1 MRCRAYSDTLAVMM
15 FRYNVAMAKRK
26 RAERRE
32 ADRAQQKIARDLEK
46 LAALAPGGSP
56 DRAIVIESPAEV
68 EVRARAT
75 PCPVCRGELRVEEH
89 TAETVGGARLR
100 VARVAC
106 TFCRA
111 KRAIYFQLAGT
122 MLN

>member
-1 MRCRAYSDTLAVMM
+1 MT
-15 FRYNVAMAKRK
+15 KRR

-32 ADRAQQKIARDLEK
+32 ADRAAQKDARDLER

-56 DRAIVIESPAEV
+56 ERAIEITSPAEV

-75 PCPVCRGELRVEEH
+75 PCPICQGELRVEEH
-89 TAETVGGARLR
+89 TAETLSGLRLR
-100 VARVAC
+100 VARVRCAV
-106 TFCRA
+106 CRA
-111 KRAIYFQLAGT
+111 PRSLYYRLASA